1 VTDSA
6 CDPCDYLSMMTKK
19 KLTKTART
27 TIASIKREMQLPR
40 LTESVRKVLESGNSP
55 VGEDPAGRSE
65 RQ

>member
-1 VTDSA
+1 MRLSFDDDKEEADKDRTDDD
-6 CDPCDYLSMMTKK
+6 CQHKK
-19 KLTKTART
+19 
-27 TIASIKREMQLPR
+27 EMQLPR